1 MGTSTVQD
9 RDVSGPSAAEPF
21 SLVEVLPSSGTTSE
35 EEWKPS
41 VAACDC
47 KGEEMVRTRCARLG
61 LVARFR
67 DARATDLLE
76 QMHLDRPA
84 AVGLLLE
91 QPGSRQAGETT
102 PDDGNLGRSGWRGH
116 EASEWRARKGK
127 REGWEARWLGQ
138 ERDNDLS
145 SERTG

>member
-35 EEWKPS
+35 EEW
-41 VAACDC
+41 
-47 KGEEMVRTRCARLG
+47 TRCARPG
-61 LVARFR
+61 LVARSR
-67 DARATDLLE
+67 HARATDLLE

-102 PDDGNLGRSGWRGH
+102 SDDGNLGRSGWRGH